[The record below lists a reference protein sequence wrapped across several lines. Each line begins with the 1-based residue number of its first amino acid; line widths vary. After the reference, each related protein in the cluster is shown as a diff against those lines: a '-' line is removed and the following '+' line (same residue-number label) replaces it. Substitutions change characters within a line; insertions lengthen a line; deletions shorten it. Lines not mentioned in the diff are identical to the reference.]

1 MYVTYFDEVKAMPGN
16 GQNSYFVGG
25 ICVPM
30 QSIGAIEQKLV
41 KLAHERFKSYDL
53 SPETEFHA
61 SFIYSGKGP
70 YKGMAPQDRI
80 DLLLQLTDILTDVA
94 IKRVFAEIVT
104 TRIKHGIDP
113 GETAFM
119 FFCEQVQNLL
129 GRDSAHTIL
138 IGDQDDEHMR
148 STVQRFA
155 SFRLAGTYWQFGIK
169 IEHLVDT
176 VHFAR
181 SHYSR
186 LVQLADVYIFIVS
199 HLYTTSRSGWM
210 ADKLRAALRQKLFP
224 VAHKLREWPS
234 GMYG

>member
-1 MYVTYFDEVKAMPGN
+1 MYVTYFDEVKAMPAN

-30 QSIGAIEQKLV
+30 SSIGAIEQKLV
-41 KLAHERFKSYDL
+41 KLAYDKFRSYDL
-53 SPETEFHA
+53 SPKTEFHA
-61 SFIYSGKGP
+61 KDIYFAKGP
-70 YKGMAPQDRI
+70 YKGMAAEDRVA
-80 DLLLQLTDILTDVA
+80 LLLQLADILTDSN

-104 TRIKHGIDP
+104 TRIKHNIDP

-138 IGDQDDEHMR
+138 IGDQDDEQMR
-148 STVQRFA
+148 RTVQRFA
-155 SFRLAGTYWQFGIK
+155 SFRLAGTFWQFGIK

-176 VHFAR
+176 VHFTR
-181 SHYSR
+181 SHHSR
-186 LVQLADVYIFIVS
+186 LVQLADVFVFMVS

-210 ADKLRAALRQKLFP
+210 ADKLRGALVQKLIP

-234 GMYG
+234 GTYG